1 MNRPRIALC
10 WVAVLIAVVT
20 AIPGKAAAQNPG
32 PPGLGFDGEAKTG
45 TDTRRVRFR
54 FFCTSNNGPNVT
66 GALAV
71 ELEMP
76 GYEQL
81 RAIFDF
87 DPFEGPDAKAGTLT
101 GLQTSGVR
109 AKAADNFTAAGSVL
123 AAGTSAGS
131 TEAFML
137 EVSASRRQATRL
149 QKLAAVLRPLLD
161 GPGQLAWR
169 QGNAKSGG
177 TPINATLD
185 LDQAKAVQLKAA
197 LGPCLGLR

>member
-1 MNRPRIALC
+1 MNRPRTALC
-10 WVAVLIAVVT
+10 WVAVLIAAAT
-20 AIPGKAAAQNPG
+20 AIPDKAAAQNPG

-45 TDTRRVRFR
+45 ADTRRVRFR

-71 ELEMP
+71 ELEVP

-81 RAIFDF
+81 RGIFNF

-101 GLQTSGVR
+101 GLQTIGVR
-109 AKAADNFTAAGSVL
+109 AKATDSFTASGSVL

-161 GPGQLAWR
+161 GPGQLAWQ

-185 LDQAKAVQLKAA
+185 LDRTKAAQLKTTLA
-197 LGPCLGLR
+197 PCLGLR